1 MNLSRPLSSLIPTL
15 EGEVLTVL
23 AGAQASFTGDQVHA
37 IIGKFSDRGVRNA
50 LQRLSTQGIVT
61 RTRAGAADLYELSPE
76 HLMAK
81 YIKSIAGLRKEL
93 LSSIKEEVSGWELA
107 PVCAALFGSAVR
119 ADMRAD
125 SDIDIFLVRPASIEM
140 GFDPWEEQSATLTS
154 KVSKWTGNDARVFE
168 LSETE
173 VEEGV
178 ILNEGTIVNII
189 NEGVIFFG
197 DDGYLRSLRYK
208 KSSKSHG

>member
-1 MNLSRPLSSLIPTL
+1 MNLSRPLCSLIPTL

-23 AGAQASFTGDQVHA
+23 AGAKASFTGDQVHA

-50 LQRLSTQGIVT
+50 LQRLSAQGIVT

-81 YIKSIAGLRKEL
+81 YIKSIVGLRKEL
-93 LSSIKEEVSGWELA
+93 LSSIKEEVSRWAFA

-119 ADMRAD
+119 SDMRAD
-125 SDIDIFLVRPASIEM
+125 SDIDIFIVRPTSIEV
-140 GFDPWEEQSATLTS
+140 GFGPWEEQSATLAS
-154 KVSKWTGNDARVFE
+154 KISKWTGNDARVFE
-168 LSETE
+168 LSEKE

-178 ILNEGTIVNII
+178 TIHADVIMNII

-197 DDGYLRSLRYK
+197 DDEYLRSLRYK
-208 KSSKSHG
+208 KSSKAHG